1 MRFSRLGSAETIKE
15 LLLPGT
21 QLFELDSLSIP
32 RKMADEKITGAGYV
46 DVTNTDSK
54 ELNEKIAVT
63 LVTSHEPYDAVS
75 HNINIGEFST
85 NPTPRG
91 DHDQNSLKEELLEGE
106 VLDLYRPFP
115 INEEIPYED
124 NILTIIAVL
133 TGVVLGSLVNASNLY
148 LGLKTGFTFS
158 STLFSAIFGY
168 GIIKSFSKWTPGV
181 PILGSAFGPQEN
193 VIIQA
198 AATGAGGIAGIF
210 VAGLPAMYKLNLL
223 STDPKQDI
231 GRIFTITIICSFF
244 GLFFVTPLRRFFV
257 IQVSR
262 ELRLM
267 FPTPTA
273 TALTIWT
280 MHASAT
286 GAKEAMSKLKAIG
299 IAFTGALCHRVAS
312 YYAVGIMSDW
322 HVFTWFYIWSG
333 YTNWALNIENWGWY
347 IEWTPAFIG
356 SRMLIGLNSAI
367 SMFVGSV
374 LAWGVIGPLLV
385 HYGTCIGKEAGGDD
399 PRWAPLMSFTSLKN
413 IGTGTPS
420 PRHWLL
426 WPGVMIMVCASLA
439 ELFTQYKII
448 VIAFKSLFQRPVL
461 GSRPRPRSVARV
473 SLSSKSTPVNIAMQI
488 SSKILP
494 SHKIK
499 SKIRCGLLV

>member
-1 MRFSRLGSAETIKE
+1 
-15 LLLPGT
+15 
-21 QLFELDSLSIP
+21 
-32 RKMADEKITGAGYV
+32 MADEKITGAGYV

-85 NPTPRG
+85 TPTPRG
-91 DHDQNSLKEELLEGE
+91 DHDQNSLKEELLEEE

-124 NILTIIAVL
+124 NILTIRAML
-133 TGVVLGSLVNASNLY
+133 TGVILGSLINTSNLY
-148 LGLKTGFTFS
+148 LGKISRSAVHAYRMLTFEKGLKTGFTFS

-181 PILGSAFGPQEN
+181 PILGGAFGPQEN

-198 AATGAGGIAGIF
+198 AATGAGDIAGIF

-267 FPTPTA
+267 FPTREWP
-273 TALTIWT
+273 
-280 MHASAT
+280 
-286 GAKEAMSKLKAIG
+286 
-299 IAFTGALCHRVAS
+299 
-312 YYAVGIMSDW
+312 
-322 HVFTWFYIWSG
+322 FY
-333 YTNWALNIENWGWY
+333 
-347 IEWTPAFIG
+347 F
-356 SRMLIGLNSAI
+356 
-367 SMFVGSV
+367 
-374 LAWGVIGPLLV
+374 
-385 HYGTCIGKEAGGDD
+385 
-399 PRWAPLMSFTSLKN
+399 
-413 IGTGTPS
+413 
-420 PRHWLL
+420 
-426 WPGVMIMVCASLA
+426 
-439 ELFTQYKII
+439 
-448 VIAFKSLFQRPVL
+448 
-461 GSRPRPRSVARV
+461 
-473 SLSSKSTPVNIAMQI
+473 
-488 SSKILP
+488 
-494 SHKIK
+494 
-499 SKIRCGLLV
+499 